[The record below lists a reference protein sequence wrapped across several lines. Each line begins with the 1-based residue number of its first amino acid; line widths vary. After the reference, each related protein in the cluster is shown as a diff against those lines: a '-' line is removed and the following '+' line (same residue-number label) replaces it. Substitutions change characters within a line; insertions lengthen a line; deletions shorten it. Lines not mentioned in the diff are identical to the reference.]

1 MKKTPTETLLPA
13 TPDNAKHKSRQVN
26 KKNGATNTTNASSP
40 DLSGKTDYSK

>member
-13 TPDNAKHKSRQVN
+13 TSDNAKHKSRQVN
-26 KKNGATNTTNASSP
+26 KKNGNTTTQNASSP